1 MNRTLSPHRAL
12 LAGALVLASLGCSR
26 SSSTAPPPPPPTVF
40 TDDDREAV
48 VDQTLVRAL
57 VHAAIPDLSRLL
69 SQNPPIVLSNENIG
83 DAPRG
88 VPGFSI
94 GVMTPAE
101 IQQRA
106 DQTQQPFLFLRFR
119 PVEVINGDTVLVRLD
134 NIWVIP
140 IGQTI
145 GVTSGGGI
153 TVRYTRSASGWV
165 GEIVGSWIA

>member
-12 LAGALVLASLGCSR
+12 LSGALVLASLGCSR
-26 SSSTAPPPPPPTVF
+26 SGSTRTNAF
-40 TDDDREAV
+40 TEDDREAV
-48 VDQTLVRAL
+48 VDQTLVLAF
-57 VHAAIPDLSRLL
+57 VHPIPGLSLL
-69 SQNPPIVLSNENIG
+69 LRQNPPIVLSNENIG
-83 DAPRG
+83 DAPRD
-88 VPGFSI
+88 VLGFSI
-94 GVMTPAE
+94 GMMTPAA

-119 PVEVINGDTVLVRLD
+119 PVEVIDGDTVLVHLD

-145 GVTSGGGI
+145 GVLSGGGI

-165 GEIVGSWIA
+165 GEIVGDWAA

>member
-1 MNRTLSPHRAL
+1 MNRTLSPHCVL

-26 SSSTAPPPPPPTVF
+26 SGSTPPNVF
-40 TDDDREAV
+40 TEDDREAV
-48 VDQTLVRAL
+48 VDQTLVLAF
-57 VHAAIPDLSRLL
+57 VHPIPDLSRLL
-69 SQNPPIVLSNENIG
+69 RQNPPIVLSNENIG

-106 DQTQQPFLFLRFR
+106 DQTQQPLLFLRFR

-145 GVTSGGGI
+145 GVLSGGGI

-165 GEIVGSWIA
+165 GEIVGHWIA